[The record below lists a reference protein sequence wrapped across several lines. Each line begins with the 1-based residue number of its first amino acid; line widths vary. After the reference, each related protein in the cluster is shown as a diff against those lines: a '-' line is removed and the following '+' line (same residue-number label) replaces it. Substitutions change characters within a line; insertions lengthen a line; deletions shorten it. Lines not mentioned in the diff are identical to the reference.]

1 MQNTI
6 SFVEA
11 KRTDVPNMA
20 RIIKDMAH
28 FEKLESE
35 IAFTLPTLES
45 EYFDKKAAI
54 FIFLELGDKT
64 IGYMTYFYNFSSFK
78 GHRCLYLEDLFVYP
92 EYRGHGYG
100 KSCFHELA
108 RIAKKEKCERID
120 WVCLSW
126 NTNAQKFYESMG
138 AKRHDE
144 WLLYRLNKNE
154 ITSLAKKK
162 D

>member
-1 MQNTI
+1 MQKTL
-6 SFVEA
+6 SFVAA
-11 KRTDVPNMA
+11 KRNEVAKMA
-20 RIIKDMAH
+20 EIIGDMAY

-35 IAFTLPTLES
+35 LSFDLPTLEE
-45 EYFDKKAAI
+45 EYFDKKAAV
-54 FIFLELGDKT
+54 FLFLKIGEKT

-92 EYRGHGYG
+92 EHRGHGYG
-100 KSCFHELA
+100 KACFHELA
-108 RIAKKEKCERID
+108 RIAEKEGCERID

-126 NTNAQKFYESMG
+126 NKNAQEFYESLG

-144 WLLYRLNKNE
+144 WLLYRLEKDG
-154 ITSLAKKK
+154 IASLAKEK